1 MITIGSNLGLQSQ
14 TTDTICAPVA
24 QMKKVYAAAAQK
36 KVADSLLV
44 IAEKQVAELN
54 NQITLLDGKSAE
66 QKAMF
71 DNQLELLHQE
81 IVLYKDQ
88 ISGYEKLLRKE
99 RRKRFFTAVGGVL
112 TTSAALFL
120 FISK

>member
-1 MITIGSNLGLQSQ
+1 MITIGSNLELQSQ

-54 NQITLLDGKSAE
+54 NQITLLDGKNAE
-66 QKAMF
+66 QKAMC
-71 DNQLELLHQE
+71 DNQLELLYQE
-81 IVLYKDQ
+81 ISLYKDQ
-88 ISGYEKLLRKE
+88 IQGYEKLLRKE
-99 RRKRFFTAVGGVL
+99 RRKRFFTTAGGLL
-112 TTSAALFL
+112 TTGLMAFL
-120 FISK
+120 FIQK